1 MAQAVRP
8 EDLTGA
14 GVSLVQKWRIGDVTV
29 TRVIETEDLSMTAAA
44 MLPEATPA
52 NLAPLGWLRPHFVNE
67 RGQLISSVHS
77 LLVESRGQRIVID
90 TCLGN
95 DKPRIVPQWN
105 QRQGR
110 FLADLGDAGFP
121 RERVDFVVCTHL
133 HPDHV
138 GWNTMLVDGRWV
150 PTFPSARYLFSA
162 RDWAWLDKAPVSAL
176 GDYAG
181 DSVRPVFD
189 AGQGECVAPDFRI
202 TDEVWLESTPGQ
214 SPGHVS
220 VRISSRGEQ
229 AVVTG
234 DLMHHPCQVARP
246 HWSSPFDFDKAAALK
261 TRLQFLARYGDQP
274 VLVFGSHFATP
285 SAGRIVR
292 DGDTWRLAV

>member
-1 MAQAVRP
+1 MTR
-8 EDLTGA
+8 
-14 GVSLVQKWRIGDVTV
+14 WRIGDVTI
-29 TRVIETEDLSMTAAA
+29 TRIIETEDQSMTAAT

-52 NLAPLGWLRPHFVNE
+52 NLAPLGWLRPHFVSE
-67 RGQLISSVHS
+67 SGQLISSIHS

-95 DKPRIVPQWN
+95 DKPRIVPKWHR
-105 QRQGR
+105 RQGR
-110 FLADLGDAGFP
+110 FLEDIAAAGFP
-121 RERVDFVVCTHL
+121 RDRVDFVVCTHL

-150 PTFPSARYLFSA
+150 PTFPSARYVFSA
-162 RDWAWLDKAPVSAL
+162 KDWDWLDQAPVSAL

-181 DSVRPVFD
+181 DSVRPVFA
-189 AGQGECVAPDFRI
+189 AGQGDCVAPGFRI
-202 TDEVWLESTPGQ
+202 TDEVWLESTPGH

-220 VRISSRGEQ
+220 IRIASRGEH

-234 DLMHHPCQVARP
+234 DLMHHPCQIARP
-246 HWSSPFDFDKAAALK
+246 RWSSPFDFDKTAALQ
-261 TRLQFLARYGDQP
+261 TRLDFLERYGDQP

-292 DGDTWRLAV
+292 DGDAWRLDV